1 MYKKKILIPGG
12 TGFLGYH
19 LCFNLKKRGW
29 IIHSISKSKP
39 KKNRY
44 IRGVK
49 YILCDVADKKKL
61 NKKLDYYYDYIVNFS
76 GYVDHS
82 RNKSIVNSHFKGCK
96 NLINIFKNRGIK
108 KFIQIGSSIEYG
120 NKRSPQKEGKI
131 NKKINT
137 LSVYGNAKLSSTLFL
152 KDLYN
157 KQRIPITILRLYLV
171 YGPNQDTNRVIPF
184 VINNCIKNKKF
195 NCSPGYQLRDFTYI
209 DDVINAIFKTLNSKK
224 SDGELIN
231 IGYGSP
237 VRIRDLINKI
247 IQLVGSGKAIFSQ
260 IKFRKDEVAQLYPD
274 ILKARKVLNWK
285 PRISLKIGLKKT
297 IKSQKKWKK

>member
-1 MYKKKILIPGG
+1 MNKKKILIPGG

-19 LCFNLKKRGW
+19 LCSTLKKKGW

-39 KKNRY
+39 KQKRY
-44 IRGVK
+44 INGVK
-49 YILCDVADKKKL
+49 YILCDVADKTKL

-82 RNKSIVNSHFKGCK
+82 RNKSIVKSHFNGCK

-120 NKRSPQKEGKI
+120 SKRSPQKESKFD
-131 NKKINT
+131 KKINT

-157 KQRIPITILRLYLV
+157 KEKIPVTILRLYLV
-171 YGPNQDTNRVIPF
+171 YGPNQDANRVIPF

-195 NCSPGYQLRDFTYI
+195 KCSPGYQLRDFTYI
-209 DDVINAIFKTLNSKK
+209 SDVIRAIYKTLKSKK
-224 SDGELIN
+224 SNGELIN
-231 IGYGSP
+231 IGFGKPNKIKDVIKLIVKYVGKGEPIFSKLK
-237 VRIRDLINKI
+237 IRNDEPIKLYPNINKAKRI
-247 IQLVGSGKAIFSQ
+247 
-260 IKFRKDEVAQLYPD
+260 
-274 ILKARKVLNWK
+274 LNWSPK
-285 PRISLKIGLKKT
+285 ISLRNGIKKT
-297 IKSQKKWKK
+297 LKFY